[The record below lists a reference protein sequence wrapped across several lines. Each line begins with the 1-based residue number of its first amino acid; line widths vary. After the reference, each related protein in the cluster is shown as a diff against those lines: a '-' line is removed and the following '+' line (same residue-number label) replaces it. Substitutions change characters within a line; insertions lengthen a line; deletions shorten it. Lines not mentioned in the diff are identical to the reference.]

1 MQKFITFCQKEC
13 NKIGKTLWLDL
24 IRLGNVDVVIQKD
37 RLGSPNGSDDGNLA
51 GLGGIGGLGA
61 MMAAAAGG
69 IDLGDLA
76 QELDQDEFD
85 GPNLLNG
92 ERPAI
97 IAPPESEWYHG
108 RLDRYSAESRLRGCG
123 KLGSYL
129 VRESDRKPG
138 SYVLSYLG
146 RTGINHFRITAVC
159 GDFYIGGRQFI
170 SLSDLVG
177 YYTSC
182 SDLLKRERLV
192 TPVAPPEPVNDKKRI
207 VAILPYTKMPDTDE
221 LSFQKGD
228 IFFVHNDMG
237 DGWLWVTAHRTGEQ
251 GMIFRELV
259 DDLDPAIDP
268 NTVFPWFHPECTK
281 NEAVDMLVK
290 AGPGSFLVRPSDNSP
305 GDYSLFFHINNQIQR
320 FRIEKKGVRYLMGGR
335 TFECLDAVINRYR
348 KEQIVEGHSLSH
360 PVVNGVQ
367 PEFNQQYVVEK
378 AAEKIYATLRE
389 CRDQIGLKKIKG
401 IKHHGHL
408 YKKSDKTVKWKQL
421 YFALISEGSE
431 THLCFYD
438 NPKKTKPK
446 GLIDLSCA
454 YLYQC
459 HDSLWERP
467 FCFQIVERA
476 LPCLATVTY
485 LCAPSQESYVEWI
498 NALKAQCGSQL
509 SRAQKKVPRLRE
521 LRCLNLHVLEAHRLP
536 FKLVP
541 HPYCSISLNQVKVG
555 KTRVKVAPDPV
566 WEEEFVLDDVPPD
579 VVSLTIT
586 LISRGKRGKDS
597 EVAELT
603 IDLASLKN
611 GQETEEWYQLT
622 GMTPMGEWGSL
633 RLRMRYLD
641 DLIMP
646 CEEYSPL
653 QQLLLEPE
661 LYAVKALAELCHNN
675 RVPLATAL
683 LRVFKHEKR
692 ETELI
697 RILCQAEI
705 ARENETTTLFRGAS
719 LATTLMDLF
728 MRTEC
733 TGFLQA
739 AVSETI
745 QRIMESKQSAEL
757 NPTKMDVNDDA
768 CSNAEFLLQIL
779 DLVTHSIF
787 TSPEACPRSV
797 RFICNCLQKAVVA
810 KWPTER
816 LVRTRVVSGFIFLRL
831 LCPALLNPRQFGLVS
846 ETPPTA
852 ATRSLIMVA
861 KCLQNLANLIEFGGK
876 EQYMEVVNPFILKNK
891 ERMIVFL
898 DQLSLV
904 TDPNPPPGM
913 YIEQNSNHTNGVQDT
928 GRELATLHHIC
939 VSYLPELQE
948 LSNILSIKKLVTVT
962 DMLTKHKLKYRE
974 MIS

>member
-1 MQKFITFCQKEC
+1 M
-13 NKIGKTLWLDL
+13 GDMM
-24 IRLGNVDVVIQKD
+24 RLSSSGGALGGGFHRDK
-37 RLGSPNGSDDGNLA
+37 LGSPSTGSEDG
-51 GLGGIGGLGA
+51 
-61 MMAAAAGG
+61 GG
-69 IDLGDLA
+69 IDLADIA

-85 GPNLLNG
+85 GPATLNG
-92 ERPAI
+92 AFDRPAI
-97 IAPPESEWYHG
+97 TAPPESEWYHG
-108 RLDRYSAESRLRGCG
+108 RLDRYSAEQRLKSTT

-159 GDFYIGGRQFI
+159 GDFYIGGRQFF

-192 TPVAPPEPVNDKKRI
+192 QPVPPPEPVNDKKRV

-221 LSFQKGD
+221 LTFQKGD

-259 DDLDPAIDP
+259 EDLDPAIDP
-268 NTVFPWFHPECTK
+268 NTVFPWFHPTCTK

-348 KEQIVEGHSLSH
+348 KEQIVEGHTLMH
-360 PVVNGVQ
+360 PVINGSQ
-367 PEFNQQYVVEK
+367 PEYHPPTNLAS

-389 CRDQIGLKKIKG
+389 CRDQNMLKKTKG
-401 IKHHGHL
+401 IKHHGYL
-408 YKKSDKTVKWKQL
+408 LKKSDKTAKWKQL
-421 YFALISEGSE
+421 FFALLVEGSE

-438 NPKKTKPK
+438 SPKKTKPK

-459 HDSLWERP
+459 HESFWERQH
-467 FCFQIVERA
+467 CFQIVERA
-476 LPCLATVTY
+476 LPCLATITY
-485 LCAPSQESYVEWI
+485 LCANNQECYVEWI
-498 NALKAQCGSQL
+498 SALKSHCVSQL
-509 SRAQKKVPRLRE
+509 SKAQSKVPRLRE
-521 LRCLNLHVLEAHRLP
+521 LRCLNLQILEAHRLP

-541 HPYCSISLNQVKVG
+541 HPYCVVSLNQVKVG
-555 KTRVKVAPDPV
+555 KTRVKTAPDPV

-579 VVSLTIT
+579 VVTIT
-586 LISRGKRGKDS
+586 ITVLSRGKRGKDS

-603 IDLASLKN
+603 VDLCSLKN
-611 GQETEEWYQLT
+611 GQETEEWFPLN
-622 GMTPMGEWGSL
+622 GMTPMGEWGSI
-633 RLRMRYLD
+633 RLRIRYLD
-641 DLIMP
+641 DLVMP

-653 QQLLLEPE
+653 QQLLVESE
-661 LYAVKALAELCHNN
+661 LNAVRALSEICHND
-675 RVPLATAL
+675 RIPLATSL
-683 LRVFKHEKR
+683 LKVFRHEKR
-692 ETELI
+692 ETELL
-697 RILCQAEI
+697 RILCQAEV
-705 ARENETTTLFRGAS
+705 ARENETSTLFRGAS
-719 LATTLMDLF
+719 LATTLMDLY
-728 MRTEC
+728 MRAEC
-733 TGFLQA
+733 TLFLQS
-739 AVSETI
+739 AVSDTV
-745 QRIMESKQSAEL
+745 QRILDSKQSAEL

-768 CSNAEFLLQIL
+768 CSNAEFLLMIL
-779 DLVTHSIF
+779 DQVTQSIF
-787 TSPEACPRSV
+787 TSPDACPRTV
-797 RFICNCLQKAVVA
+797 RYICNCLQKAVVA
-810 KWPTER
+810 KWPSPSER

-831 LCPALLNPRQFGLVS
+831 LCPALLNPRQFGLVN
-846 ETPPTA
+846 ETPHQM

-861 KCLQNLANLIEFGGK
+861 KCLQNLANLVEFGGK
-876 EQYMEVVNPFILKNK
+876 EPYMEVVNPFILKNK

-898 DQLSLV
+898 DQLSSV
-904 TDPNPPPGM
+904 TDPNPPPGCM
-913 YIEQNSNHTNGVQDT
+913 QEPSSSSILSSSDA

-939 VSYLPELQE
+939 VSYLPELQAMSKTNNA
-948 LSNILSIKKLVTVT
+948 LKKLVTVT
-962 DMLTKHKLKYRE
+962 EMLSKHKLKYRE

>member
-1 MQKFITFCQKEC
+1 MAELLRGLMSTH
-13 NKIGKTLWLDL
+13 
-24 IRLGNVDVVIQKD
+24 KD
-37 RLGSPNGSDDGNLA
+37 KLGSPSTGSEDG
-51 GLGGIGGLGA
+51 GG
-61 MMAAAAGG
+61 MEM
-69 IDLGDLA
+69 GDLA
-76 QELDQDEFD
+76 QELEQDEFD
-85 GPNLLNG
+85 APMLANG
-92 ERPAI
+92 DRPAL

-108 RLDRYSAESRLRGCG
+108 RLDRYSAEQRLRSASI
-123 KLGSYL
+123 LGSYL

-159 GDFYIGGRQFI
+159 GDFYIGGRQFF

-192 TPVAPPEPVNDKKRI
+192 IPVPPPEPVNDKKRI

-221 LSFQKGD
+221 LTFQKGD

-259 DDLDPAIDP
+259 EDLDPGIDP
-268 NTVFPWFHPECTK
+268 NTVFPWFHPNCTK

-335 TFECLDAVINRYR
+335 NFECLDAVINRYR
-348 KEQIVEGHSLSH
+348 KEQIVEGHTLNH
-360 PVVNGVQ
+360 PVVNGAQ
-367 PEFNQQYVVEK
+367 PEFNAPPSMSA

-389 CRDQIGLKKIKG
+389 CRDQIGQKKIKG
-401 IKHHGHL
+401 IKHHGYL
-408 YKKSDKTVKWKQL
+408 MKKSDKNAKWKQL
-421 YFALISEGSE
+421 YFALLVEGTE

-446 GLIDLSCA
+446 GLIDMSCA
-454 YLYQC
+454 YLYQV
-459 HDSLWERP
+459 HESLWERP
-467 FCFQIVERA
+467 LCFQIVERA
-476 LPCLATVTY
+476 LPCLATVSF
-485 LCAPSQESYVEWI
+485 LCANTPESYVEWI
-498 NALKAQCGSQL
+498 NALKTQCVSQL
-509 SRAQKKVPRLRE
+509 SKAQSKVPRLRE
-521 LRCLNLHVLEAHRLP
+521 LRCLNLQILEAHRLP

-541 HPYCSISLNQVKVG
+541 HPYCSITLNQQVKIG

-566 WEEEFVLDDVPPD
+566 WEEEFILDDVPPD
-579 VVSLTIT
+579 IATLTIT
-586 LISRGKRGKDS
+586 VLSRGKRGKDS
-597 EVAELT
+597 EMAEVVV
-603 IDLASLKN
+603 DLLSLKN
-611 GQETEEWYQLT
+611 GQETEDWYQLI

-661 LYAVKALAELCHNN
+661 LSSVKALAELCHND
-675 RVPLATAL
+675 RVPLATSL
-683 LRVFKHEKR
+683 LRVFRHEKR

-697 RILCQAEI
+697 KVLCQTEI

-719 LATTLMDLF
+719 LATTLMDLY
-728 MRTEC
+728 MRAEC
-733 TGFLQA
+733 FGFLQA
-739 AVSETI
+739 AVSDIITKI
-745 QRIMESKQSAEL
+745 LESKQSAEL

-768 CSNAEFLLQIL
+768 CNNAEFLLQIL
-779 DLVTHSIF
+779 DQVTQSIF
-787 TSPEACPRSV
+787 TSPEACPRNV
-797 RFICNCLQKAVVA
+797 RYICNCLQKAVVS
-810 KWPTER
+810 KWPSER

-846 ETPPTA
+846 EAPPQT
-852 ATRSLIMVA
+852 ATRSLVMIA

-876 EQYMEVVNPFILKNK
+876 EPYMEVVNPFILKNK

-898 DQLSLV
+898 DQLSSIS
-904 TDPNPPPGM
+904 DPNLPPG
-913 YIEQNSNHTNGVQDT
+913 YIPETSYSNHMYSDA

-939 VSYLPELQE
+939 VSHLQDLQA
-948 LSNILSIKKLVTVT
+948 LSKTNNSIKKLVTVT

>member
-1 MQKFITFCQKEC
+1 MA
-13 NKIGKTLWLDL
+13 DMM
-24 IRLGNVDVVIQKD
+24 RLSSSGGALGGGFHRDK
-37 RLGSPNGSDDGNLA
+37 LGSPSTGSEDGGA
-51 GLGGIGGLGA
+51 GC
-61 MMAAAAGG
+61 
-69 IDLGDLA
+69 IDLAEIA

-85 GPNLLNG
+85 GPTTLNG
-92 ERPAI
+92 DRPAI

-108 RLDRYSAESRLRGCG
+108 RLDRYSAEQRLKTAS

-138 SYVLSYLG
+138 SYVLSYFG

-159 GDFYIGGRQFI
+159 GDFYIGGRQFF

-192 TPVAPPEPVNDKKRI
+192 QPVPPPEPVNDKKRV

-221 LSFQKGD
+221 LTFQKGD

-259 DDLDPAIDP
+259 EDLDPTIDP
-268 NTVFPWFHPECTK
+268 NTVFPWFHPTCTK

-348 KEQIVEGHSLSH
+348 KEQIVEGHTLMH
-360 PVVNGVQ
+360 PVVNGIQ
-367 PEFNQQYVVEK
+367 ADYHPPTNLAS

-389 CRDQIGLKKIKG
+389 CRDQNMLKKTKG
-401 IKHHGHL
+401 IKHHGYLH
-408 YKKSDKTVKWKQL
+408 KKSDKTAKWKQL
-421 YFALISEGSE
+421 FFALLVEGSE

-438 NPKKTKPK
+438 SPKKTKPK

-459 HDSLWERP
+459 HESFWERQH
-467 FCFQIVERA
+467 CFQIVERA
-476 LPCLATVTY
+476 LPCLATITY
-485 LCAPSQESYVEWI
+485 LCANNHESYIEWI
-498 NALKAQCGSQL
+498 SALKSHCVSQL
-509 SRAQKKVPRLRE
+509 SKAQSKVPRLRE
-521 LRCLNLHVLEAHRLP
+521 LRCLNLQILEAHRLP

-541 HPYCSISLNQVKVG
+541 HPYCVVSLNQVKVG
-555 KTRVKVAPDPV
+555 KTRVKTAPDPV

-579 VVSLTIT
+579 VVTIT
-586 LISRGKRGKDS
+586 ITVLSRGKRGKDS

-603 IDLASLKN
+603 VDLCSLKN
-611 GQETEEWYQLT
+611 GQETEEWFPLN
-622 GMTPMGEWGSL
+622 GMTPMGEWGSI
-633 RLRMRYLD
+633 RLRIRYLD
-641 DLIMP
+641 DLVMP

-653 QQLLLEPE
+653 QQLLVESE
-661 LYAVKALAELCHNN
+661 LNAVRALSEICHND
-675 RVPLATAL
+675 RIPLATSL
-683 LRVFKHEKR
+683 LKVFRHEKR
-692 ETELI
+692 ETELL
-697 RILCQAEI
+697 RILCQTEV
-705 ARENETTTLFRGAS
+705 ARENETSTLFRGAS
-719 LATTLMDLF
+719 LATTLMDLY
-728 MRTEC
+728 MRAEC
-733 TGFLQA
+733 TLFLQS
-739 AVSETI
+739 AVSDTI
-745 QRIMESKQSAEL
+745 QRILESKQSAEL

-768 CSNAEFLLQIL
+768 CSNAEFLLMIL
-779 DLVTHSIF
+779 DQVTQSIF
-787 TSPEACPRSV
+787 TSPDACPRTV
-797 RFICNCLQKAVVA
+797 RYICNCLQKAVVA
-810 KWPTER
+810 KWASPNER

-831 LCPALLNPRQFGLVS
+831 LCPALLNPRQFGLVN
-846 ETPPTA
+846 ETPHQM

-861 KCLQNLANLIEFGGK
+861 KCLQNLANLVEFGGK
-876 EQYMEVVNPFILKNK
+876 EPYMEVVNPFILKNK

-898 DQLSLV
+898 DQLSSV
-904 TDPNPPPGM
+904 TDPSPPPGC
-913 YIEQNSNHTNGVQDT
+913 IPEQNNSCTLSSSDA

-939 VSYLPELQE
+939 VSYLPELQAMSK
-948 LSNILSIKKLVTVT
+948 SNNSLKKLVTVT
-962 DMLTKHKLKYRE
+962 EMLSKHKLKYRE